1 MRIALS
7 ATSTTEF
14 RVPRL
19 TNRVV
24 WSTRYNL
31 DWKKIK
37 RFPRRDVV
45 QEDPKTGRV
54 TVTIEEL
61 AYSNMFMVEALF
73 ELLAEKG
80 ILNGV
85 EVKERVKKLQAE
97 TKLNFPRIQ

>member
-1 MRIALS
+1 MLCKK
-7 ATSTTEF
+7 
-14 RVPRL
+14 
-19 TNRVV
+19 
-24 WSTRYNL
+24 TR
-31 DWKKIK
+31 
-37 RFPRRDVV
+37 RQAASR
-45 QEDPKTGRV
+45 
-54 TVTIEEL
+54 TIEEL

>member
-1 MRIALS
+1 M
-7 ATSTTEF
+7 
-14 RVPRL
+14 
-19 TNRVV
+19 
-24 WSTRYNL
+24 
-31 DWKKIK
+31 
-37 RFPRRDVV
+37 

-85 EVKERVKKLQAE
+85 EVKARVKKLQAE

>member
-1 MRIALS
+1 M
-7 ATSTTEF
+7 
-14 RVPRL
+14 
-19 TNRVV
+19 
-24 WSTRYNL
+24 
-31 DWKKIK
+31 
-37 RFPRRDVV
+37 

-61 AYSNMFMVEALF
+61 TYSNMFMVEALF

-85 EVKERVKKLQAE
+85 EVKQRVKKLQAE